1 MRPPRSLALAEGVLA
16 NIIWASTFVFVKVAL
31 VEAGPLTV
39 AGLRYFAG
47 FLLLVPLLARRRIPG
62 VEAGVRAGVGAG
74 LAPARSGRAGAP
86 LRRPWARFLL
96 LGLTGYTIGNGALFW
111 GLKYMPAT
119 TGSLLISLTPL
130 PVLLLSALWLRERTT
145 GQQIAGLVIC
155 LAGSFLFL
163 SPGGSAGQP
172 LGIGLGV
179 IALLSFAT
187 FGTLGR
193 EAARDRQVDTL
204 SLTAMP
210 LGLGGGVLLL
220 LAFPLEGIPDFS
232 GSGWAIILWLAV
244 INTAC
249 AYLLYNHALKT
260 LTALEMNVM
269 FNLGPVGTALI
280 AWPLLGEQLSA
291 VQIVGMVMVILG
303 VVGVQAG
310 RAEDGDW

>member
-1 MRPPRSLALAEGVLA
+1 MKPSRPWALAEGVAA
-16 NIIWASTFVFVKVAL
+16 NVIWASTFVFVKLAL
-31 VEAGPLTV
+31 TEAGPLTV

-47 FLLLVPLLARRRIPG
+47 FLLLVPLMVHRGDHRGSLLH
-62 VEAGVRAGVGAG
+62 GVGAG
-74 LAPARSGRAGAP
+74 LAPARSGDRKGAP
-86 LRRPWARFLL
+86 LRRVWVRLLL

-130 PVLLLSALWLRERTT
+130 PVLLLSILWLRERTT
-145 GQQIAGLVIC
+145 GPQIVGLAIC
-155 LAGSFLFL
+155 LVGSFLFL
-163 SPGGSAGQP
+163 SPGGSAGEP

-193 EAARDRQVDTL
+193 EAARDRRVDTL
-204 SLTAMP
+204 SLTAIP

-244 INTAC
+244 INTAF

-291 VQIVGMVMVILG
+291 VQIAGMVMVILG

-310 RAEDGDW
+310 RESQ